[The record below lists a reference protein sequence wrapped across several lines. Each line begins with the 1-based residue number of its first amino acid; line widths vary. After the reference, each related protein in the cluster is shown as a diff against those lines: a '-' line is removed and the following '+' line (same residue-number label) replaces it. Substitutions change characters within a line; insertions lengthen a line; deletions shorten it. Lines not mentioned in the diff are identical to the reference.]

1 MDDSTSS
8 VFLKPGTL
16 LGSKYQIIRLIGQ
29 GGMGTVYMAYDSSLD
44 LNVAVKVISPDV
56 IAGMDEEQREVALKR
71 FHAEARIAAKIDHPN
86 VIRILG
92 YNRDT
97 TEYQDRTVE
106 IDYLVMEL
114 LAQRTLRDT
123 MDESGFESEHDIKEW
138 IGQYMLPILDGVDK
152 IHRSG
157 IIHRDIKPENF
168 FLKDGKAKLA
178 DFGLSLGLDQP
189 SVTGP
194 MVDIFGSLKYMS
206 PEQFYNFSLA
216 REPSDIF
223 SLGRILYEV
232 VEGTM
237 TEKILPFKQVRISRT
252 DTSFFRR
259 LGEVI
264 AEATAENPKERI
276 ATARQLMERL
286 SDILYCR
293 VDLRERQEDN
303 VPFIKRLNMVHAL
316 MLFLATAMLTM
327 SYVVYIHDETVSPPQ
342 QISNPATETALAG
355 VEIIT
360 DPRLE
365 KVTDTF
371 HAKDNSIM
379 KLIPGLRIN
388 LPENTE
394 QPFAEYAVG
403 PFYLSENPI
412 TNQQF
417 VSFLNAI
424 IDKLKIQDSDLM
436 LDGKLILKL
445 SEKIREY
452 KPILFDGKKF
462 MVQHPMH
469 AACAVLMV
477 TGYGAEAYAKYYGL
491 RLSKAREWYAL
502 MVSEPSGDAVRLALP
517 TPVINYSKNRFG
529 IRGINEIAEW
539 GKNREDSFVVLGQA
553 SSTMI
558 ESELVSVKD
567 SDKYYTDTSFR
578 VVRDAEIDKV
588 PLKKSN

>member
-1 MDDSTSS
+1 MTNSTPPT
-8 VFLKPGTL
+8 FLKPGTL
-16 LGSKYQIIRLIGQ
+16 LGDKYQIIRLIGQ
-29 GGMGTVYMAYDSSLD
+29 GGMGTVYMAYDSTLD
-44 LNVAVKVISPDV
+44 LNVAVKVISPD
-56 IAGMDEEQREVALKR
+56 ALTGMDEEQREVALKR
-71 FHAEARIAAKIDHPN
+71 FQSEARIAAKIDHPN

-92 YNRDT
+92 FNRDT
-97 TEYQDRTVE
+97 TEYQGRTVKM
-106 IDYLVMEL
+106 DYFVMEL

-123 MDESGFESEHDIKEW
+123 MDESGFESEDEIKEW
-138 IGQYMLPILDGVDK
+138 ICQYMIPILEGVDK
-152 IHRSG
+152 IHRNG

-194 MVDIFGSLKYMS
+194 MVDIFGTLKYMS

-232 VEGTM
+232 VEGAM
-237 TEKILPFKQVRISRT
+237 PEKIKPFKQVKLSRT
-252 DTSFFRR
+252 DTPFFKA

-276 ATARQLMERL
+276 ASARQLTARL

-293 VDLRERQEDN
+293 IDFRERQEDK
-303 VPFIKRLNMVHAL
+303 VPFVKRINVVHAL

-327 SYVVYIHDETVSPPQ
+327 AYAVYDETISPPQ
-342 QISNPATETALAG
+342 QDANLPSDTALAD

-360 DPRLE
+360 NPQLE
-365 KVTDTF
+365 NVTDIF
-371 HAKDNSIM
+371 HANDNSIM
-379 KLIPGLRIN
+379 TLIPGLRID
-388 LPENTE
+388 LPENRR
-394 QPFAEYAVG
+394 QPFDEYTVD

-417 VSFLNAI
+417 VAFLNSV
-424 IDKLKIQDSDLM
+424 IDKIGIQDSDLM

-452 KPILFDGKKF
+452 KPILFNGEKF
-462 MVQHPMH
+462 VVEHPMH

-477 TGYGAEAYAKYYGL
+477 TGYGAQAYAEHYGL
-491 RLSKAREWYAL
+491 RLPKAREWYAL
-502 MVSEPSGDAVRLALP
+502 KATQPRGEAVRLALP

-539 GKNREDSFVVLGQA
+539 GKYREGSFVVLGQA
-553 SSTMI
+553 SSTML
-558 ESELVSVKD
+558 ESGLVSVKD
-567 SDKYYTDTSFR
+567 PDKYYTDTSFR
-578 VVRDAEIDKV
+578 VARDAGMNQV
-588 PLKKSN
+588 QKKNK

>member
-44 LNVAVKVISPDV
+44 LNVAIKVISPD
-56 IAGMDEEQREVALKR
+56 ALTGMDEEQREVALKR
-71 FHAEARIAAKIDHPN
+71 FQAEARILAKIDHPN

-92 YNRDT
+92 FNRDT
-97 TEYQDRTVE
+97 TEYQDRTVD

-123 MDESGFESEHDIKEW
+123 MDESGFESEDEIKEW
-138 IGQYMLPILDGVDK
+138 IGQYMIPILDGVDK
-152 IHRSG
+152 IHSSG

-168 FLKDGKAKLA
+168 FLKDDKAKLA

-194 MVDIFGSLKYMS
+194 MVDIFGTLKYMS

-237 TEKILPFKQVRISRT
+237 TEKIKPFKQVKISRT
-252 DTSFFRR
+252 DTPFFKT

-293 VDLRERQEDN
+293 VDFRERQEDN
-303 VPFIKRLNMVHAL
+303 LPFVKRLNMVHAL

-327 SYVVYIHDETVSPPQ
+327 AYVVYIHDETVSPPQ
-342 QISNPATETALAG
+342 QNANPATETALAG
-355 VEIIT
+355 VEVIT
-360 DPRLE
+360 NPQLE
-365 KVTDTF
+365 KVTDIF
-371 HAKDNSIM
+371 HANDNSIM
-379 KLIPGLRIN
+379 TLIPGLRIN
-388 LPENTE
+388 LPENTD
-394 QPFAEYAVG
+394 QSFDEYAVD

-417 VSFLNAI
+417 VAFLNGV
-424 IDKLKIQDSDLM
+424 IDRLKIQDSDLM

-462 MVQHPMH
+462 VVEHPMH

-477 TGYGAEAYAKYYGL
+477 TGYGAQAYAGHYGL
-491 RLSKAREWYAL
+491 RLPKAREWYAL
-502 MVSEPSGDAVRLALP
+502 KASQPRGNAVRLALP
-517 TPVINYSKNRFG
+517 TPVINYSKNRFD

-539 GKNREDSFVVLGQA
+539 GKNREGSFVVLGRS

-567 SDKYYTDTSFR
+567 PDKYYTDTSFR
-578 VVRDAEIDKV
+578 VARDVEMDKV
-588 PLKKSN
+588 PKKSR